1 VVRPLVVGV
10 SHRSAAAG
18 LLERVALTPAAAE
31 KLAVDVAAALDEVG
45 GAGTPGESVVLS
57 TCNRVE
63 VYAAAAEFHRTVSVV
78 TELLARHTGVAVA
91 DLEGS
96 LEVRWDRAA
105 RAHVFAV
112 AAGLE
117 SVVQGE
123 PQILGQVRTALR
135 TAQDAGTVGPVLNSV
150 LQHALRLGK
159 RVQSETRAGAA
170 GPSLVSVAL
179 DLAPGVDGGTAVVVG
194 AGSLAG
200 LAVAELRRRGI
211 ARLTVVNRSA
221 ARAVAVAGGPGA
233 APGVAG
239 AGSEPATA
247 ATRVLALA
255 DTAGLVAALAAADV
269 VVSCTGASGPVLS
282 EATVA
287 AALAGRGGRVLTV
300 LDLSLPHDLE
310 PAAAALSGLS
320 VLDLDTVAASGLG
333 HGRAEDLARAAAL
346 VDVEIEALDVAE
358 RAAASMPA
366 VVALR
371 ELAAGVVD
379 GELERL
385 RSRTPG
391 LRDADRAE
399 VERTVHR
406 VVDKLL
412 HRPSVR
418 VRELAGAAGADGPD
432 YADALRQLFALDP
445 QAVGAVA
452 GARAPGVVAGA
463 RTGGAAP
470 TRPDPAGAAAPTRL
484 LAGRAGDDEPR

>member
-1 VVRPLVVGV
+1 MGV

-31 KLAVDVAAALDEVG
+31 KLAVDVATALDEVG
-45 GAGTPGESVVLS
+45 VAGAPGESVVLA

-78 TELLARHTGVAVA
+78 TELLARHTGVPVA
-91 DLEGS
+91 DLEAS

-150 LQHALRLGK
+150 LQHGLRLGK
-159 RVQSETRAGAA
+159 RVQSETGAGAA

-179 DLAPGVDGGTAVVVG
+179 DLAPGVDGATAVVVG
-194 AGSLAG
+194 AGSLGG

-221 ARAVAVAGGPGA
+221 PRAVAVARGSA
-233 APGVAG
+233 A
-239 AGSEPATA
+239 AT
-247 ATRVLALA
+247 TRVLALD
-255 DTAGLVAALAAADV
+255 DTAGLVAALAAADL

-287 AALAGRGGRVLTV
+287 AALAARDGRVLTV

-310 PAAAALSGLS
+310 PAAAALPGLS
-320 VLDLDTVAASGLG
+320 VLDLDAVAASGLG
-333 HGRAEDLARAAAL
+333 SARAEDLARAADL
-346 VDVEIEALDVAE
+346 VDAEIAALDVAD

-366 VVALR
+366 VLALR

-379 GELERL
+379 AELERL
-385 RSRTPG
+385 RVRTPG
-391 LRDADRAE
+391 LPAADRAE

-452 GARAPGVVAGA
+452 GA
-463 RTGGAAP
+463 
-470 TRPDPAGAAAPTRL
+470 PAGGPAATRL
-484 LAGRAGDDEPR
+484 PVGPGEDRP